1 MPISASGAPVAAF
14 YTLVP
19 APWGPIHVAATDR
32 ALVALEILTPTD
44 SFLARLERRLGVA
57 PQPIRDGRSNGLL
70 REAVTA
76 LGDYLDGS
84 VRGLEFVVELV
95 GLSDWD
101 RRVLGVVR
109 SIPYG
114 EVASYGG
121 VARMAGSPGAARAV
135 GGAVGRNPVGL
146 VIPCHR
152 VIAGD
157 GSLGGYGGE
166 WAGDRRRL
174 LEIKETLL
182 AGEGISLPPVALFG
196 A

>member
-57 PQPIRDGRSNGLL
+57 PQPVRDGRSNGIL

-84 VRGLEFVVELV
+84 VRGLDLAVELV

-109 SIPYG
+109 SIPSHLALANAAAYSG
-114 EVASYGG
+114 RIQDRPAAAIPWHGASYL
-121 VARMAGSPGAARAV
+121 RFLPG
-135 GGAVGRNPVGL
+135 
-146 VIPCHR
+146 
-152 VIAGD
+152 
-157 GSLGGYGGE
+157 E
-166 WAGDRRRL
+166 
-174 LEIKETLL
+174 ETLL